1 MVCGNLHTD
10 GPHQGVTAALQR
22 DTLLHKFTKY
32 TLHAIPC
39 SPVCTLY
46 ASIPCPCPCTFYQ
59 EELHNRF
66 NNRYLEALLKVVY
79 AGSHKCSKGL
89 LLW

>member
-10 GPHQGVTAALQR
+10 GPHRGVTAALQR

-39 SPVCTLY
+39 SPVYPVCHYTVSMSVYLLSSR
-46 ASIPCPCPCTFYQ
+46 AAEQVQT
-59 EELHNRF
+59 
-66 NNRYLEALLKVVY
+66 YLEALFKVVY
-79 AGSHKCSKGL
+79 AGTHKCSGAL
-89 LLW
+89 LLR